1 VSSKKKIF
9 KWHSW
14 LGLFSGLA
22 LLLISLSG
30 GVILFHKPINEKL
43 NTQTLLVQPQAN
55 PLSYDSLKAIVQSK
69 YPEHDF
75 NGFPD
80 LMHEP
85 NKAVAVSIDQFD
97 KYKTIYIN
105 PYNGEILG
113 QPKNELVDWIYRFH
127 YSFQIGKI
135 GEWIAMLISLCL
147 LGSVI
152 TGFIIYRKHI
162 VDVLLF
168 RIKISFKNWRVASSA
183 LHRVFGVW
191 ALLFNFIMAVTG
203 FYLMLYL
210 FVPEDDGVKTQ
221 QKNNLTYTFSIDNAV
236 NIAHDTIQNYTIN
249 YIKTPRGD
257 RDSTLSLWGNLDG
270 AWHLGDYATNVD
282 FNVFTSEIT
291 NITKEKQLDPL
302 TQTQLTLSTLHFG
315 HYGGLIGE
323 IIYLIMALFTSTI
336 SITGFLL
343 WWRRKR

>member
-14 LGLFSGLA
+14 LGLISGLF

-30 GVILFHKPINEKL
+30 GIILFHKPINQKL
-43 NTQTLLVQPQAN
+43 NQATLIVKPEQKR
-55 PLSYDSLKAIVQSK
+55 LSYDSLMAIVK
-69 YPEHDF
+69 LNYPDYDF

-80 LMHEP
+80 VSKDP
-85 NKAVAVSIDQFD
+85 TKAVAVSIDQYN

-105 PYNGEILG
+105 PYNGNILG

-135 GEWIAMLISLCL
+135 GEWLAMIISLCL

-152 TGFIIYRKHI
+152 TGFVVYRKHI
-162 VDVLLF
+162 IDVFLF

-183 LHRVFGVW
+183 LHRVLGVW
-191 ALLFNFIMAVTG
+191 AFLFNFIMAISG

-210 FVPEDDGVKTQ
+210 FFPEEEKLAKQRD
-221 QKNNLTYTFSIDNAV
+221 NLNYTISIDSA
-236 NIAHDTIQNYTIN
+236 IAFAHDTIPNFTVN
-249 YIKTPRGD
+249 YIKTPRGEK
-257 RDSTLSLWGNLDG
+257 DSTLSLWGNLDG
-270 AWHLGDYATNVD
+270 AWHLGDFATNID
-282 FNVFTSEIT
+282 FNVFTKKVT
-291 NITKEKQLDPL
+291 NITKEKQLDGL

-315 HYGGLIGE
+315 HYAGLIGE
-323 IIYLIMALFTSTI
+323 IIYLIMALFTSII

-343 WWRRKR
+343 WWRRKS